1 MGCNWSKYT
10 HTTGVD
16 PITGHTAPLYH
27 PRRDEWREHFAWTS
41 DGLMIVGLTETERA
55 TVVRLA
61 LNRHGVVNLRRL
73 LAETGEY
80 SAGELPDNR
89 RERP

>member
-16 PITGHTAPLYH
+16 PITGQTAPLYH